1 MCGTFDEAA
10 WNRRVMAVRREFHTG
25 AVICL
30 TEGNRRRAKAAI
42 KRLQFDFGLLASDS
56 DFHLYSQMRYLRRP
70 DTNDILV
77 VLLPSQIT
85 VVSVS

>member
-10 WNRRVMAVRREFHTG
+10 WNRRVMAVRREFRTD
-25 AVICL
+25 AVIRL
-30 TEGNRRRAKAAI
+30 TDGNRRRAKAAV

-56 DFHLYSQMRYLRRP
+56 DFHQMRYLRRP